1 MSTVIQ
7 DYDQLA
13 GFLVADPDNV
23 ALIADAAQ
31 AALTAGRSAEA
42 HALVARHRALAGP
55 SLTMDHLAGMIAMS
69 DRDWSTAA
77 ASFGSLLDKGVDEPG
92 VRYNLAW
99 SLTMEGHKDA
109 ALAVLDEAVADALPQ
124 AAQLF
129 VGLLHERG
137 EMDRAE
143 AVARVAAERFPDHR
157 GLNAV
162 VSTLA
167 IDLEDL
173 ALARSTAERAGDHP
187 EALAT
192 LATLALDED
201 RPQDAGALF
210 DAALARDPNNP
221 RARVGRGLVALAGED
236 RAGAVADL
244 DRGAELFGDHLGSWI
259 AAGWAHVLAGDVQT
273 GRERFERALSVDDT
287 FAEAHGSLAVLD
299 LMAGDVE
306 SGRRRTEI
314 AQRLDRTSF
323 ASALA
328 GAMLAAGSGDRVRAE
343 RIVSLALNTP
353 VDGDGRTIGQA
364 LARLG
369 ARG

>member
-1 MSTVIQ
+1 MSTVVQ

-13 GFLVADPDNV
+13 AFLVADPDNV
-23 ALIADAAQ
+23 ALIADAAR

-42 HALVARHRALAGP
+42 RALADRHRALAGP
-55 SLTMDHLAGMIAMS
+55 SAVVDHIAGMIAMS
-69 DRDWSTAA
+69 DRDWPMAA
-77 ASFGSLLDKGVDEPG
+77 AWFRSLLDKGVDEPG

-99 SLTMEGHKDA
+99 SLTMGGHKDP
-109 ALAVLDEAVADALPQ
+109 ALAVLDEAIAEALPQ
-124 AAQLF
+124 AAQLL
-129 VGLLHERG
+129 VGLLHDRG
-137 EMDRAE
+137 EMGRAE
-143 AVARVAAERFPDHR
+143 SVARAAAERFPDHR

-173 ALARSTAERAGDHP
+173 ALARTTAERAGDHP

-201 RPQDAGALF
+201 RAHDAGALF
-210 DAALARDPNNP
+210 DAALARHPNNP
-221 RARVGRGLVALAGED
+221 RALVGRGLVGLAGED
-236 RAGAVADL
+236 WARAVADL

-259 AAGWAHVLAGDVQT
+259 AAGWAHVLSGDIRT
-273 GRERFERALSVDDT
+273 GRERFERALTVDET

-299 LMAGDVE
+299 LMAGDVGN
-306 SGRRRTEI
+306 GRRRMEI

-323 ASALA
+323 ASTLA
-328 GAMLAAGSGDRVRAE
+328 GAMLAAGSSDRVRAE
-343 RIVSLALNTP
+343 RFVSLALNTP